1 MSLLDN
7 LRGKLI
13 IEHPILWVSYSK
25 DISQFP
31 LIADTIPVDS
41 TPLDKTTPL
50 TDRTSNNEWA
60 SSSNCKE
67 VSSSTNYEMMSSSS
81 NYNEGVSFPNEV
93 SLSSNYEGVSTSYG
107 LQLITKMYV

>member
-7 LRGKLI
+7 LKGKLI
-13 IEHPILWVSYSK
+13 IEHPILWVSYSE
-25 DISQFP
+25 DTSQFP

-50 TDRTSNNEWA
+50 TDRTSNNEWV
-60 SSSNCKE
+60 SSSK